1 MAVDGMEPIS
11 AADLS
16 DVVSKLVGMSGR
28 ETVYIGN
35 GGEFLAPTSEFSEL
49 EVNVAIGDFG
59 TTFNTFTVPN
69 ETQTITIGR
78 NLLDIDV
85 SESRSMVSAR
95 NNNFT
100 FVSRI
105 VGIRSGGGQLIADL
119 LAALEGVA

>member
-28 ETVYIGN
+28 ETVYIGS
-35 GGEFLAPTSEFSEL
+35 GGYFLAPTSEFSEL
-49 EVNVAIGDFG
+49 EVNVAIGSFDM
-59 TTFNTFTVPN
+59 TFNTFTVPN
-69 ETQTITIGR
+69 ETQTITIGS

-85 SESRSMVSAR
+85 SESSTRVSAR
-95 NNNFT
+95 NNKFT

-119 LAALEGVA
+119 LATLGGEA